1 MNPPESRPARG
12 ALAAALLMSLAFLAV
27 TSLQKFSDMSSL
39 LFRTPIIDTVVAGS
53 IWGTKLGV
61 NLVLFGLAV
70 LFLHVLFALAGW
82 GLGRAS
88 VVAWPRVVA
97 SLRQWVLGWMLL
109 GILATAAASAGLYH
123 NSALAKNY
131 GHLARGIVAGVPV
144 YALLGVVALALAAAT
159 LLVALWRSSRA
170 AQSASSAVQRRKPL
184 WLIAVAAP
192 VVVAAAVGLPEPQSA
207 PAASNVVSRPN
218 VIYIGIDSLR
228 ADMAPL
234 DASSPYTPE
243 LNRFLSGATRFADAV
258 TPLARTF
265 PSWVSL
271 LTGRHPH
278 TTGAYMNLLPRD
290 LVDTQDTIADTLRAH
305 GYRTLYA
312 VDEVR
317 FSNVDESYGFDQ
329 RISPPI
335 GATEFIIAF
344 FADLP
349 LLNLTV
355 NTRAGEW
362 LFPHLHGN
370 RGASMLYDPDVFVAQ
385 LERGIDPV
393 RPMFLALHLTTS
405 HWPYHWRDYARRL
418 ELDKPMPDYYV
429 NALRRVDQQFG
440 DIWRMLERKGLLE
453 DAIVV
458 VFSDHGEAFGVAQES
473 LVPIDSA
480 EIVRLGAK
488 PTWGHGT
495 SVLSPHQYRVVLA
508 MRRVGRG
515 APSGAAGLHV
525 VHEPTTLEDVTPT
538 ITDLLG
544 IAPRRPYD
552 GESLRAFLE
561 PGGAPPDF
569 SERVR
574 FTETEYT
581 PVNLATLSGA
591 INPSAAAAVT
601 RRYRVDPETDR
612 VELRKEAAPQMR
624 RQRQFAAIGSNRLMA
639 AVPSQLDGR
648 FLRLLVPLAGGLP
661 QRVETQPDPALDPE
675 AARLWQAL
683 QDRYGGILT
692 RGLGGAGGPPA
703 SQSDAARHAV
713 TLAGGSG
720 VAPHEF
726 NTQQDQ

>member
-1 MNPPESRPARG
+1 MNPSPRPAVRG
-12 ALAAALLMSLAFLAV
+12 AFAAALLMSCAFLAV
-27 TSLQKFSDMSSL
+27 TSLQKFSDMNSL
-39 LFRTPIIDTVVAGS
+39 LFSTPIIDTVVAGS
-53 IWGTKLGV
+53 IWGTKLGM

-70 LFLHVLFALAGW
+70 LLLHGVFAIAGW
-82 GLGRAS
+82 GLGRAAAI
-88 VVAWPRVVA
+88 AWPGVA
-97 SLRQWVLGWMLL
+97 ASARQWVLGWMLL
-109 GILATAAASAGLYH
+109 GIITATTASAGLYH

-131 GHLARGIVAGVPV
+131 GHLARNTFAGVPV
-144 YALLGVVALALAAAT
+144 YVLISVVALALASAT
-159 LLVALWRSSRA
+159 LLVALWRSVRA
-170 AQSASSAVQRRKPL
+170 AQSTSQAIRRARPL
-184 WLIAVAAP
+184 WWAAVAAP
-192 VVVAAAVGLPEPQSA
+192 IVVVAGVGLPALQSA
-207 PAASNVVSRPN
+207 PATSSAAAPPN

-243 LNRFLSGATRFADAV
+243 LNRFLSGATRFADAI

-290 LVDTQDTIADTLRAH
+290 LVDTQGTIADTLRAA
-305 GYRTLYA
+305 GYSTIYA

-349 LLNLTV
+349 LLNLAV
-355 NTRAGEW
+355 NTRVGEW
-362 LFPHLHGN
+362 LFPHLYAN
-370 RGASMLYDPDVFVAQ
+370 RGASMLYDPDTFVAQ
-385 LERGIDPV
+385 LERGIDPTQ
-393 RPMFLALHLTTS
+393 PTFLALHLTLS
-405 HWPYHWRDYARRL
+405 HWPYHWRDYARTL
-418 ELDKPMPDYYV
+418 ELNKPMPDYYV

-440 DIWRMLERKGLLE
+440 DVWRMLERKGLLE

-458 VFSDHGEAFGVAQES
+458 VFSDHGEAFGVPQES

-508 MRRVGRG
+508 MRRVGRSGPAG
-515 APSGAAGLHV
+515 ASGLHV
-525 VHEPTTLEDVTPT
+525 VHAPTSLEDVTPT

-544 IAPRRPYD
+544 IAPERPYD
-552 GESLRAFLE
+552 GQSLRGFLE
-561 PGGAPPDF
+561 PISAPPDF

-581 PVNLATLSGA
+581 PVNLATLGGA
-591 INPSAAAAVT
+591 INPSVAAAVT
-601 RRYRVDPETDR
+601 RRYRVDPVTDR

-624 RQRQFAAIGSNRLMA
+624 RQRQFAAIGSTRLMA

-648 FLRLLVPLAGGLP
+648 FLRLLVPLAGGFP
-661 QRVETQPDPALDPE
+661 QRVETMPDTTLDPE

-692 RGLGGAGGPPA
+692 RGLGGPAVPVA
-703 SQSDAARHAV
+703 SQSDATRHAV

-720 VAPHEF
+720 VPLSESDSH
-726 NTQQDQ
+726 NNQ